1 MADYCTLADLKENPD
16 LGLSGTTSYDDALP
30 DYITRASR
38 MIDRAL
44 GKWDNYFYPI
54 TVDETRYYTSGDDC
68 LDIDEAVS
76 ITSIAV
82 SEGGEV
88 TSSGYTSL
96 AATDWYAWP
105 YNYAAKAEP
114 IRRIELDTV
123 NGNYYSFYGYPKGVK
138 IVGVFGYSA
147 TPPEDIKQACIIQ
160 ATSLFM
166 QEKQGWRDA
175 SASAELGQMVY
186 TAGIHPVANEILQ
199 KYIYK
204 SVIP

>member
-1 MADYCTLADLKENPD
+1 
-16 LGLSGTTSYDDALP
+16 
-30 DYITRASR
+30 
-38 MIDRAL
+38 MIDHAL
-44 GKWDNYFYPI
+44 GKWDNYFYPS
-54 TVDETRYYTSGDDC
+54 TDAETRYYTSGEDC
-68 LDIDEAVS
+68 VDIDEAVS

-88 TSSGYTSL
+88 TSTGYTAL
-96 AATDWYAWP
+96 AATDWFAWP
-105 YNYAAKAEP
+105 YNYSAKAEP

-138 IVGVFGYSA
+138 IVGFFGYST
-147 TPPEDIKQACIIQ
+147 TPPGDIKQACIII

-186 TAGIHPVANEILQ
+186 TMGTHPVADEILQ

-204 SVIP
+204 VSVV